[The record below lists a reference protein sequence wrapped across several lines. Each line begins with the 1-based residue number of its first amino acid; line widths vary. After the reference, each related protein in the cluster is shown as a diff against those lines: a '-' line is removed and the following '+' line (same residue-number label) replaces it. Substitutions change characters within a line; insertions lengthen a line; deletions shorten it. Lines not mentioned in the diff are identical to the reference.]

1 MRTLRSHSRS
11 HAWLRVLVVLLAL
24 LIPGAPTELSAPP
37 TAAAGTVEYDVLDTV
52 LRPAPCAPR
61 PAAPLRPAP
70 LPAPAP
76 GDPADRQLPA
86 PPRPSYTLH
95 TLRTVVLR
103 C

>member
-1 MRTLRSHSRS
+1 MSTVRSHSRS

-24 LIPGAPTELSAPP
+24 LMPGAPAELSEPP
-37 TAAAGTVEYDVLDTV
+37 AAAGTVEYDVLDTV
-52 LRPAPCAPR
+52 LRPAPCAHR

-76 GDPADRQLPA
+76 GDPAERPLPA
-86 PPRPSYTLH
+86 PPRPSYALH
-95 TLRTVVLR
+95 TLRTVILR